1 MSDNRI
7 PINRISKFFSEDDF
21 NFNVDVGMEYLHTD
35 INMTLV
41 LYRVDH
47 DKTDNNS
54 VYAEVGKD
62 EVIFKTP
69 VEFNG
74 LVRIDDPKNSKYSNT
89 NVRYNEP
96 GNLTFTVYIKHLTEL
111 GIDINYGDYIGY
123 PDDENTLRFYSVTND
138 GRINSGNK
146 NKMFG
151 YKPFYRTISCTI
163 AQENEFRGI

>member
-1 MSDNRI
+1 MNNKL
-7 PINRISKFFSEDDF
+7 PIGRLGKFFSEDDF
-21 NFNVDVGMEYLHTD
+21 NFNVDVGMEYLHSD
-35 INMTLV
+35 INMVLV

-62 EVIFKTP
+62 EIIFLPP
-69 VEFNG
+69 VEINA
-74 LVRIDDPKNSKYSNT
+74 LVRIEDAKNSSYPGT
-89 NVRYNEP
+89 GVRFNEP
-96 GNLTFTVYIKHLTEL
+96 GNLFASIYIKHLNEL
-111 GIDINYGDYIGY
+111 GVDINYGDYVGY

-138 GRINSGNK
+138 GKVNSSNK

-163 AQENEFRGI
+163 AKDNEFRGI